1 MAKNTFK
8 KMKTMKE
15 GVTDEQLLKE
25 VEKIECKIE
34 VLEGIGEELNHRI
47 ASISEEVGDLRRM
60 IRDKEQSQKEL
71 EINFEKVR
79 DAVEQIEPLKIVKG
93 VEKLSAEIEKTS
105 ARVER
110 NEQLFRNFDEEI
122 KKVREVLSRFKSFEN
137 LVDLEKKV
145 NEKVSKIEKAERYTE
160 RIVSKAE
167 GIFADLNEKLL
178 ALKDKL
184 DTITKVDNLIKN
196 LVKEIDQLS
205 LKLEKDVMKTEDLN
219 KLKQSLEKKIEEET
233 GLLEAKVE
241 SRVNEIANEIPAQKD
256 YNAEDINRIKEL
268 ATSIKGLEGKINRDF
283 RIQSREIE
291 KIKNFF
297 TFFLEKTSALDKRV
311 SVMEKKLTGFETLM
325 SKINRIEG
333 NKEALINTKI
343 EKNALSINMLENQ
356 LNKITKTLISLENK
370 ISKAESLGSKV
381 ETIMSSLN
389 KNAKENEDIKTPGNQ
404 KTIDT
409 SNDFAIL
416 FTELKKHRQVI
427 TKTKRKLKE
436 VLDEVRVLKDRIER
450 LETKKSDYD
459 DVEKLKVDLG
469 TMKKRLEEIVNL
481 LLERSVE

>member
-1 MAKNTFK
+1 MTHPKKPLEKNAAKQRF
-8 KMKTMKE
+8 
-15 GVTDEQLLKE
+15 
-25 VEKIECKIE
+25 
-34 VLEGIGEELNHRI
+34 
-47 ASISEEVGDLRRM
+47 
-60 IRDKEQSQKEL
+60 KEL
-71 EINFEKVR
+71 EKKMN
-79 DAVEQIEPLKIVKG
+79 
-93 VEKLSAEIEKTS
+93 
-105 ARVER
+105 
-110 NEQLFRNFDEEI
+110 RNF
-122 KKVREVLSRFKSFEN
+122 
-137 LVDLEKKV
+137 
-145 NEKVSKIEKAERYTE
+145 
-160 RIVSKAE
+160 
-167 GIFADLNEKLL
+167 KL
-178 ALKDKL
+178 
-184 DTITKVDNLIKN
+184 
-196 LVKEIDQLS
+196 
-205 LKLEKDVMKTEDLN
+205 
-219 KLKQSLEKKIEEET
+219 
-233 GLLEAKVE
+233 
-241 SRVNEIANEIPAQKD
+241 
-256 YNAEDINRIKEL
+256 
-268 ATSIKGLEGKINRDF
+268 
-283 RIQSREIE
+283 QSREIE

-311 SVMEKKLTGFETLM
+311 SVMEKKLAGLETLM
-325 SKINRIEG
+325 SKINKIEG

-469 TMKKRLEEIVNL
+469 TTKKRLEEIVNL
-481 LLERSVE
+481 LLEKSME